1 MNSSKTFPALIQSF
15 FTERLLTQ
23 RRSSAH
29 TIAGYRDSFR
39 LLLGFATQKTGK
51 TPSNLALSDLD
62 APLINQFLDHLEV
75 DRGNGVRTRNFR
87 LAAIHSFFRYVSLNE
102 PAWALLCQRILAIPS
117 KRWERTI
124 VGFLEEDEIE
134 ALLEAPDTSTW
145 FGRRDQAL
153 LLVAVQTGLRVS
165 ELVDL
170 RVDDVTL
177 GKGAHVH
184 CRGKGRKERCT
195 PLRKDAASVLGA
207 WLKERKGAS
216 THSLFPSMRQGPLS
230 RDAVARIVAKHSVK
244 AGQSCPSIKQKIVT
258 PHMLRH
264 SCAMSLLRSGV
275 DCTVIALWL
284 GHESVE
290 TTQIYLHADMRM
302 KEKALAR
309 TTSSKVKPERFK
321 PTDDLLAFLEN
332 Q

>member
-1 MNSSKTFPALIQSF
+1 MSASKPFPALVQSF

-39 LLLGFATQKTGK
+39 LLLGFATDKTGK
-51 TPSNLALSDLD
+51 TPSDLTLADLD

-75 DRGNGVRTRNFR
+75 DRGNSIRTRNFR

-117 KRWERTI
+117 KRWERKT
-124 VGFLEEDEIE
+124 VSFLDENEID
-134 ALLEAPDTSTW
+134 ALLKAPDISTW
-145 FGRRDQAL
+145 IGRRDRAL

-170 RVDDVTL
+170 HVEDVTL
-177 GKGAHVH
+177 GKGAHVR
-184 CRGKGRKERCT
+184 CLGKGRKERCT
-195 PLRKDAASVLGA
+195 PLRKDAASVMNA
-207 WLKERKGAS
+207 WLKERKGKS
-216 THSLFPSMRQGPLS
+216 TDALFPSMRRGPLT
-230 RDAVARIVAKHSVK
+230 RDAVSRIVAKHTMT
-244 AGQSCPSIKQKIVT
+244 AALSCPSINKRTVT
-258 PHMLRH
+258 PHTLRH

-309 TTSSKVKPERFK
+309 TTPLSTKPGRFK
-321 PTDDLLAFLEN
+321 PADDLLAYLESL
-332 Q
+332 